1 MQLLVAAQTLSA
13 RSSLSEAVDKLVF
26 TADTVTP
33 NEVPVCVCM
42 FYIFAV
48 FWFNACSNPF

>member
-13 RSSLSEAVDKLVF
+13 RTNLNDAVDELVF

-33 NEVPVCVCM
+33 IQVC
-42 FYIFAV
+42 
-48 FWFNACSNPF
+48 